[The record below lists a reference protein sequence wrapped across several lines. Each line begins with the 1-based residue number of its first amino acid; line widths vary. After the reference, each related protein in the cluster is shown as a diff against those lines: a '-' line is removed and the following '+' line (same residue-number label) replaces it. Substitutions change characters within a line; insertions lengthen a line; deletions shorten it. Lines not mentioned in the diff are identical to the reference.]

1 MIRKRNRC
9 VTKCILF
16 ISFLGLASITE
27 GEKAL
32 KHLGYSAGIT
42 TSQRK
47 TNEKGVVDG
56 VNSTGMAGGLYPG
69 DLIPFTRK
77 PMFLIVDSNN
87 SLAFK
92 VNHPSNCSKAIE
104 EVL

>member
-1 MIRKRNRC
+1 
-9 VTKCILF
+9 
-16 ISFLGLASITE
+16 LASAAVTE
-27 GEKAL
+27 GEKAI

-56 VNSTGMAGGLYPG
+56 VNSTGLAGGLYPG

-92 VNHPSNCSKAIE
+92 VSILTQG
-104 EVL
+104 VLNQRKYLETD

>member
-1 MIRKRNRC
+1 MSKFTILSKPVFRC
-9 VTKCILF
+9 SMVEVEKVTKN
-16 ISFLGLASITE
+16 
-27 GEKAL
+27 
-32 KHLGYSAGIT
+32 LGYSTGIT

-56 VNSTGMAGGLYPG
+56 TNTTGFAGGLYPG

-87 SLAFK
+87 SWTFK
-92 VNHPSNCSKAIE
+92 VSWLEYSRKVE
-104 EVL
+104 WF